1 MPPHSQT
8 GLLFGKAK
16 TMSFKPNPD
25 DMLEPEHLVEMIPA
39 LRAFS
44 RTFYNQREDAEDL
57 VQETLMKALANRE
70 KYIPYSPLK
79 SWLFTIMRNT
89 FCTRIRIQKREAPG
103 LTECVSP
110 TASVKPSQEFT
121 LEARDVQT
129 AMETLPLKYRRVLML
144 VALEGKSYERTARL
158 CDCSIGT
165 VKSRLHRAR
174 HKLHDIVDGA

>member
-1 MPPHSQT
+1 
-8 GLLFGKAK
+8 
-16 TMSFKPNPD
+16 MSFKPNPD
-25 DMLEPEHLVEMIPA
+25 YVLEPDHLVEMIPA
-39 LRAFS
+39 LRAFA
-44 RTFYNQREDAEDL
+44 RTFYSQREDAEDL

-70 KYIPYSPLK
+70 KYVPYSPLK

-110 TASVKPSQEFT
+110 TASVKPSQELT
-121 LEARDVQT
+121 LEAHDVQI
-129 AMETLPLKYRRVLML
+129 AMETLPIKYRRVLML
-144 VALEGKSYERTARL
+144 VVLEGKSYERTSRL
-158 CDCSIGT
+158 CECSIGT